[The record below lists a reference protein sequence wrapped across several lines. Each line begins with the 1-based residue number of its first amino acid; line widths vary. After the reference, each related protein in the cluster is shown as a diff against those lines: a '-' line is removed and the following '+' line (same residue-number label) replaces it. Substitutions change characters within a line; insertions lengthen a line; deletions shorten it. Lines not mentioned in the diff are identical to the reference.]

1 MLSMDSIESMIC
13 VVQLYINYTKN
24 VEVNI
29 KVTTFQEIKKLKEAH
44 KIAKEYLNFYNM
56 RIIERNL

>member
-1 MLSMDSIESMIC
+1 MDSIESMIC
-13 VVQLYINYTKN
+13 IVQIYIHYTKN

-29 KVTTFQEIKKLKEAH
+29 KVTNFVEIRQLKEAH
-44 KIAKEYLNFYNM
+44 RIAKEYLNFCNM

>member
-1 MLSMDSIESMIC
+1 MDSIESMIC
-13 VVQLYINYTKN
+13 IVQLYINYTKN

-44 KIAKEYLNFYNM
+44 KIAKEWLTYYNFQ
-56 RIIERNL
+56 IIERNI